1 MRTFI
6 FTSVSLVAP
15 YRGCPSLEKHG
26 CFLTRNS
33 SIPIY
38 GLCLVL
44 QLCSLEEMELSCNTT
59 YNQWADVALFLEESS
74 HVVLILEI
82 CNWVEW
88 SFKGQLT
95 TYNGRTGFMLFTT
108 ENVILHY
115 ICNHRRCTKSVQSF
129 CWQI

>member
-1 MRTFI
+1 M
-6 FTSVSLVAP
+6 
-15 YRGCPSLEKHG
+15 GCAW
-26 CFLTRNS
+26 
-33 SIPIY
+33 Y
-38 GLCLVL
+38 
-44 QLCSLEEMELSCNTT
+44 CSFALLEEMELSCNTT

-88 SFKGQLT
+88 SFKGLLT

-115 ICNHRRCTKSVQSF
+115 TCNHRRCTKSVQSIR
-129 CWQI
+129 WQI